1 MVIMNLRFD
10 NYSIRD
16 LSPNDVEALVK
27 YANNYSVSRFLRDVF
42 PYPYKIEDAEKWV
55 NFVMND
61 KNNFAYAIAD
71 ESELIGVIGAN
82 LNSDVNR
89 FTLEIGYWIGEPFWN
104 KGITTKA
111 VKLYCNFLFTNYN
124 FNHLTASIFEGNEA
138 SAKVVQKAGFVL
150 EGVFRKNVFKENRFL
165 DQYIYG
171 ILKEEFKL

>member
-1 MVIMNLRFD
+1 MNLRFD

-124 FNHLTASIFEGNEA
+124 FNHLTASI
-138 SAKVVQKAGFVL
+138 
-150 EGVFRKNVFKENRFL
+150 
-165 DQYIYG
+165 
-171 ILKEEFKL
+171 LKEMKHQLKLCRKPVLFLKGF